1 MNGAD
6 EMIYTMT
13 IGKTYFKLRTLD
25 VIAIELK
32 LYFKYFNHPSEGWIA
47 EFFSDPRLIIILPFQ
62 SVTQSKYTKK
72 GLKQRQKSLM
82 AGETHRPP
90 SP

>member
-25 VIAIELK
+25 EIAIELK
-32 LYFKYFNHPSEGWIA
+32 LYFKYFNHPPEGWIA
-47 EFFSDPRLIIILPFQ
+47 EFFSDPGLIIILPFQ

-72 GLKQRQKSLM
+72 GLGKQQKNFSFFWNN
-82 AGETHRPP
+82 
-90 SP
+90 S